1 MYDERARPPL
11 LAGNRFLVLVASMV
25 LELCGGSIYVTSL
38 YKIEMRDRWGVSASD
53 MDQLIKC
60 QQRSCSHPRQLYAAP
75 LS

>member
-53 MDQLIKC
+53 MDQLIKVGAKTD
-60 QQRSCSHPRQLYAAP
+60 RPKTDLIN
-75 LS
+75 LL